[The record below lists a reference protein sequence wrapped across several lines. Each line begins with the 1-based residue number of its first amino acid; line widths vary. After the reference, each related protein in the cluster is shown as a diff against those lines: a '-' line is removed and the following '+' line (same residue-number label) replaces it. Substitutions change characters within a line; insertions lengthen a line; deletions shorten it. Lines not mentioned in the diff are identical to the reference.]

1 MKTIFVVLNWQSIYF
16 EDMTLVAT
24 EEGKVQVFTSHKEAE
39 RYAEENLNFNWK
51 IVEIEISVFC
61 TP

>member
-24 EEGKVQVFTSHKEAE
+24 EEGKVQVFRSHKEAE
-39 RYAEENLNFNWK
+39 GYAEENLNYNWK

>member
-39 RYAEENLNFNWK
+39 RYVEENLNFNWK
-51 IVEIEISVFC
+51 IVEVEN
-61 TP
+61 